1 MNAVRSL
8 TLSAVTSNS
17 FNNVGVIAS
26 WVSAVSLA
34 VGVNDELFDQKNAG
48 TARCSFGA
56 KAFGIPC
63 R

>member
-26 WVSAVSLA
+26 WVRTVSVA
-34 VGVNDELFDQKNAG
+34 IGVMPVCLSVQKNAG
-48 TARCSFGA
+48 TLRCSFGA
-56 KAFGIPC
+56 KGIWHTM
-63 R
+63 